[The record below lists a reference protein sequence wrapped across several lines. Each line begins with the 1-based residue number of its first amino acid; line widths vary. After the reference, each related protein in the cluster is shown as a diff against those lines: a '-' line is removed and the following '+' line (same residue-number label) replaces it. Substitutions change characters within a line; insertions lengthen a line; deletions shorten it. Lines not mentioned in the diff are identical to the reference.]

1 MKLKRLLFIILFLVA
16 APNLFAQSSSE
27 LKKRKQALQREI
39 DLLQKN
45 ANKAAT
51 NKKLTLNEINNLNT
65 RIKLMQDKI
74 SVINSEIKGL
84 DNQIHEN
91 TRTVKNLKGQLGG
104 LRKEYADMI
113 RFAQRNRNAYE
124 RMMFIFASRDF
135 HQAYMRMKYIQQIS
149 AYRKKQAGYIEV
161 KEKNLQYKIVVLDK
175 NLKEKSELIQ
185 EQLSEKDKLGQNKD
199 KQAQALNKYSKQESQ
214 LKQDIALRKKKQAR
228 LDGDIRAAIARE
240 IEAARKKVEEAERLA
255 AAKAK
260 AANKPKPTATKA
272 KTNADYLT
280 ANPKSAKLNA
290 DFERNRG
297 ALSYPVNGTITEKFG
312 PHLEGQAKYVNNGV
326 NIETSA
332 GASVKAVFNGEVR
345 SVACP
350 QGTCYV
356 LIKHGQYFTVYQNL
370 KSVSVKVGDNVT
382 TNQSI
387 GVVANLYGQNMLQ
400 FQIIR
405 IKQFLNPEGWIRR

>member
-161 KEKNLQYKIVVLDK
+161 KE
-175 NLKEKSELIQ
+175 
-185 EQLSEKDKLGQNKD
+185 
-199 KQAQALNKYSKQESQ
+199 
-214 LKQDIALRKKKQAR
+214 
-228 LDGDIRAAIARE
+228 
-240 IEAARKKVEEAERLA
+240 
-255 AAKAK
+255 
-260 AANKPKPTATKA
+260 
-272 KTNADYLT
+272 
-280 ANPKSAKLNA
+280 
-290 DFERNRG
+290 
-297 ALSYPVNGTITEKFG
+297 
-312 PHLEGQAKYVNNGV
+312 
-326 NIETSA
+326 
-332 GASVKAVFNGEVR
+332 
-345 SVACP
+345 
-350 QGTCYV
+350 
-356 LIKHGQYFTVYQNL
+356 
-370 KSVSVKVGDNVT
+370 
-382 TNQSI
+382 
-387 GVVANLYGQNMLQ
+387 
-400 FQIIR
+400 
-405 IKQFLNPEGWIRR
+405 